1 MRGGPVARS
10 EYEDFEDEL
19 TVRHYRKVLHEPLA
33 PYVTQTYN
41 TLMHLVQGL
50 VLAAIFY
57 VISIHWGQLTPLIV
71 LNLIICIGGLIS
83 LWYSYNTN
91 TQYFIMRATIL
102 TTTIPIAMGISQ
114 VGLALSVASPI
125 YIFTLFI
132 IPPYILII
140 IQFWDNIKKHNDPLA
155 WEMWKEHFR
164 ELGSKFTRDF
174 FDEIKRYET
183 EGIRRM
189 SYLAILIGILTL
201 FNYYFPLNLTIKGYI
216 SFIAIILIFIFMM
229 NNSDMNDHLNR
240 SEKLKKY
247 GYKW

>member
-1 MRGGPVARS
+1 MARS
-10 EYEDFEDEL
+10 EDEDFEDEL
-19 TVRHYRKVLHEPLA
+19 TERHYRKVLHEPLA

-83 LWYSYNTN
+83 LWFSYNTN

-102 TTTIPIAMGISQ
+102 TTAIPVVMGISQ

-125 YIFTLFI
+125 YIFTFFI
-132 IPPYILII
+132 IPVYIVLV
-140 IQFWDNIKKHNDPLA
+140 IQFWDNIRKHKEPIA

-164 ELGSKFTRDF
+164 ELGSKFALDF
-174 FDEIKRYET
+174 FDEIRRYEI
-183 EGIRRM
+183 ENIRLM
-189 SYLAILIGILTL
+189 SYLVTFLGILTL

-216 SFIAIILIFIFMM
+216 SFITIMTIFAFTMNRTMM
-229 NNSDMNDHLNR
+229 SNYLNR

>member
-1 MRGGPVARS
+1 MARS
-10 EYEDFEDEL
+10 EDEYSEDEL
-19 TVRHYRKVLHEPLA
+19 TKRHYRKVLHEPLA

-71 LNLIICIGGLIS
+71 LNLTICIGGLIS

-155 WEMWKEHFR
+155 WEMWKEHFH

-183 EGIRRM
+183 DGIRRI
-189 SYLAILIGILTL
+189 SYLTILIGILTL

-216 SFIAIILIFIFMM
+216 SFIAILTIFIVMM
-229 NNSDMNDHLNR
+229 NHSDMNDHLNR